1 MSDLQLNEPRIE
13 YFEGRN
19 VDKMQELIAKGMT
32 PLSVSGLMQR
42 RLQAQYGSESVR
54 NSLMNNYHDTGDGI
68 AYHPDGRIKIVPDAN
83 PLREMNP
90 ESRLVNGALVLP
102 DGMYEKL
109 EGHEFTRKDIQKYVG
124 DSISSKDAKS
134 NPLWQALAR
143 DPKLLNEY
151 VDLIFAQAKQQFDY
165 DKNMGV
171 YVKDASDV
179 PKDAATMRPW
189 FVGRLED
196 RSGAYGGDVL
206 VSSYGLKTATTYGA
220 ISQHKTIKC
229 RHKHQ
234 RSFGQKATNTLHAV
248 HFFIQIPF
256 NLTATLPLISQKGVN
271 KLNYLGVNNRVGIF
285 CMLNYLSLFY

>member
-1 MSDLQLNEPRIE
+1 
-13 YFEGRN
+13 
-19 VDKMQELIAKGMT
+19 MQELIAKGMT

-68 AYHPDGRIKIVPDAN
+68 AYHPDGRIKIVPDAS

-109 EGHEFTRKDIQKYVG
+109 EGQEFTRKDIQKYVG
-124 DSISSKDAKS
+124 DAITSKEAKI

-171 YVKDASDV
+171 YVRDTSDV
-179 PKDAATMRPW
+179 SKDVATMRSW
-189 FVGRLED
+189 YVSRLEVRSNANGRYGLDDSDGRLVGVAPEARGEKSAD
-196 RSGAYGGDVL
+196 PRLTLEAKILAAANLGGPFEHNGVIYVPVKSDKL
-206 VSSYGLKTATTYGA
+206 ALK
-220 ISQHKTIKC
+220 
-229 RHKHQ
+229 
-234 RSFGQKATNTLHAV
+234 
-248 HFFIQIPF
+248 
-256 NLTATLPLISQKGVN
+256 
-271 KLNYLGVNNRVGIF
+271 
-285 CMLNYLSLFY
+285 

>member
-1 MSDLQLNEPRIE
+1 MSQLQLNEPTIE

-19 VDKMQELIAKGMT
+19 IDKMPELIAKGMK

-68 AYHPDGRIKIVPDAN
+68 AYHPDGRIKIVPDAS
-83 PLREMNP
+83 PLREMDSKSN
-90 ESRLVNGALVLP
+90 LVNGALVLP

-109 EGHEFTRKDIQKYVG
+109 EGQEFTRKDIQKYVG
-124 DSISSKDAKS
+124 DAISSKEAKI

-171 YVKDASDV
+171 YVSDAPES
-179 PKDAATMRPW
+179 PAMRLW
-189 FVGRLED
+189 FVWELGNG
-196 RSGAYGGDVL
+196 SGARQVW
-206 VSSYGLKTATTYGA
+206 
-220 ISQHKTIKC
+220 
-229 RHKHQ
+229 
-234 RSFGQKATNTLHAV
+234 
-248 HFFIQIPF
+248 P
-256 NLTATLPLISQKGVN
+256 
-271 KLNYLGVNNRVGIF
+271 
-285 CMLNYLSLFY
+285 